1 MCNGTPSRRFQTFQ
15 PFWVHMD
22 LNTCEVMY
30 SWFRAVG
37 QAFLGVEERGHAYCS
52 HRALSTYCFPCPS
65 LSSSYTFWS
74 VLEVALAV
82 PRTAHGY
89 VFPLLCLV
97 ATPPEFAIGKNECFY
112 SECKQV
118 PTSGRLKQ
126 CLS

>member
-1 MCNGTPSRRFQTFQ
+1 MPTVVTEPYL
-15 PFWVHMD
+15 PI
-22 LNTCEVMY
+22 
-30 SWFRAVG
+30 
-37 QAFLGVEERGHAYCS
+37 AFLVLLCLLPTHSGLCWRWLL
-52 HRALSTYCFPCPS
+52 LSRELPMD
-65 LSSSYTFWS
+65 
-74 VLEVALAV
+74 
-82 PRTAHGY
+82 